1 MGSDDGSSE
10 RRRRLAAEAAQR
22 AAAHREEGSSA
33 RRRKAAHERLR
44 VPFSLPTPPVLPV
57 LNGQRAPAAIPD
69 RAELRFAQC
78 WEDADRVLDGLAIR
92 PGDTCVCIAS
102 AGETALAMLAC
113 DPAKVIA
120 IDVAPAQLA
129 ALELRVA
136 AYRTLAYDELLVF
149 LGSQRGSGR
158 DALYARCRPLLARTT
173 RVYWDGRPEAIA
185 DGLGACGTVER
196 SIATMRR
203 HLLPLLGRGEVVAR
217 LFAERDP
224 AVRARIFASDWN
236 TWRWRTVAAALRLP
250 ALLGGRPGLLPR
262 MTEAATISSAVGALH
277 RLLVEQD
284 PADNPYLQWA
294 LTGSHDSAR
303 PFALRRDQ
311 HATICA
317 NLDRLEWR
325 LCAVEGLLGEV
336 GDRAIDRFALSD
348 IFEGMA
354 ESAFHTLLY
363 RLARAGR
370 HGGRLAYWNLHVARS
385 RPNEMAELLVPHRDL
400 AERLHRQDRVGVYRA
415 LVIEEII

>member
-1 MGSDDGSSE
+1 M
-10 RRRRLAAEAAQR
+10 
-22 AAAHREEGSSA
+22 
-33 RRRKAAHERLR
+33 
-44 VPFSLPTPPVLPV
+44 PISLPTPPVLPA
-57 LNGQRAPAAIPD
+57 LNGHRAPAAIPD

-113 DPAKVIA
+113 NPAKVIA

-136 AYRTLAYDELLVF
+136 AYRTLSYEELLVF

-158 DALYARCRPLLARTT
+158 DGLYARCRPLLARTT
-173 RVYWDGRPEAIA
+173 RTYWDGRPEAIA
-185 DGLGACGTVER
+185 AGLGACGTVER
-196 SIATMRR
+196 RIASLRQ

-217 LFAERDP
+217 LLAERDP
-224 AVRARIFASDWN
+224 VARARIFASDWN
-236 TWRWRTVAAALRLP
+236 TWRWRSVAGAMRLP
-250 ALLGGRPGLLPR
+250 AALGAWRGLLP
-262 MTEAATISSAVGALH
+262 TVADAATIATAVGAMH

-294 LTGSHDSAR
+294 LTGSHGSAL
-303 PFALRRDQ
+303 PFALRREQ
-311 HATICA
+311 YATICA

-348 IFEGMA
+348 IFEYMA
-354 ESAFHTLLY
+354 ESAFRTLLY

-370 HGGRLAYWNLHVARS
+370 HGGRLAYWNLHRARS

>member
-1 MGSDDGSSE
+1 MASEDGSSE
-10 RRRRLAAEAAQR
+10 RRKRLAAEAAQR
-22 AAAHREEGSSA
+22 VAARRDDGSTA
-33 RRRKAAHERLR
+33 RRRKAAEVRLR
-44 VPFSLPTPPVLPV
+44 VPISLPTPPVLPA
-57 LNGQRAPAAIPD
+57 LNGHRAPAAIPD

-102 AGETALAMLAC
+102 AGETALAMLARN
-113 DPAKVIA
+113 PAKVIA

-136 AYRTLAYDELLVF
+136 AYRTLSYEELLVF

-173 RVYWDGRPEAIA
+173 RTYWDGRPEAIA
-185 DGLGACGTVER
+185 VGLGACGTVER
-196 SIATMRR
+196 RIASLRR

-217 LFAERDP
+217 LLAERDP
-224 AVRARIFASDWN
+224 AARARIFASDWD
-236 TWRWRTVAAALRLP
+236 TWRWRAVALAMRLP
-250 ALLGGRPGLLPR
+250 AALGARPGLLPR
-262 MTEAATISSAVGALH
+262 LADAATVATAVGALR
-277 RLLVEQD
+277 RLMVEQD
-284 PADNPYLQWA
+284 PADNPYLQWV
-294 LTGSHDSAR
+294 LTGSHGSAL

-311 HATICA
+311 HQAICA

-348 IFEGMA
+348 IFEYMA
-354 ESAFHTLLY
+354 ESAFRTLLY

-370 HGGRLAYWNLHVARS
+370 HGGRLAYWNLHLARS

-400 AERLHRQDRVGVYRA
+400 AERLHRQERVGVYRA
-415 LVIEEII
+415 LVIEEVI